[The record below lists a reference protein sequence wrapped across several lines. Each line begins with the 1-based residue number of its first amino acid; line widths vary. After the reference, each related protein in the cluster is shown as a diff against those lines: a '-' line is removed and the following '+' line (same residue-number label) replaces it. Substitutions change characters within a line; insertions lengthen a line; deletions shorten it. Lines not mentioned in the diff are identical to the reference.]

1 MVFDK
6 SYYKELFN
14 NAWHP
19 RNTGTT
25 KQDWTL
31 DDVDPENPRMMLNT
45 DICLVFDIER
55 AGNNC
60 CTREG
65 ECRDFRGRQCPIYDE
80 RNKRREAAD
89 AVIDFIGGSM
99 DDEDNMPCKSWLT
112 MTVSCLMNFVVSQLL
127 FHR

>member
-1 MVFDK
+1 MIFDK

-19 RNTGTT
+19 RNPQG

-45 DICLVFDIER
+45 DLCLVYDIER
-55 AGNNC
+55 MGNDC

-65 ECRDFRGRQCPIYDE
+65 ECGSYRGRQCPIYDVN
-80 RNKRREAAD
+80 NKRREAAD
-89 AVIDFIGGSM
+89 AVISFIGDSM
-99 DDEDNMPCKSWLT
+99 DDNDNMVSFVQVQH
-112 MTVSCLMNFVVSQLL
+112 TVDEEQ
-127 FHR
+127 